1 MKKTILS
8 LFIASMALIS
18 CERDI
23 TTLNDDTKNPAT
35 VNPEFTFASAELG
48 LVTQMT
54 SPSVNINIFR
64 FFTQQWSETQ
74 YTDESV
80 YNLPKRRVPD
90 NHWNILY
97 AQLLKLEQVKAA
109 TNTIAD
115 ASLKASRI
123 ATIEALEIY
132 TYSIL
137 VDSYGD
143 IPYSQSIKVDQ
154 YPNPAYDDGKAIY
167 VDLIKRADAALAL
180 LASTSAAGFGTSD
193 AIFGGDKNKIKAF
206 INSTKLRLGLNLA
219 DVDNALAKSTV
230 ESAVSSGV
238 VLTNGENIGLK
249 FAAAGPFVNP
259 IFIEMVSSGRNDFI
273 PSDVYLDAMNAESD
287 PRRASYFTK
296 APSGQYVGGVYGSE
310 NVYGT
315 FSHVNPEILKPDN
328 YAYLFDAAEVNFML
342 AEAAER
348 GYSVGGAAATYF
360 TNGIKASMDFWG
372 VSASDRDAYV
382 LAHSYATLPG
392 TWKQKIGNEAWIAT
406 HNRGFESWEFSR
418 RLDFRVFVKPETRD
432 VPTRLYYP
440 INEGSVNGVNRA
452 NACVKQWGSVN
463 GDVQG
468 AKVFWDKL

>member
-1 MKKTILS
+1 
-8 LFIASMALIS
+8 MALIS

-23 TTLNDDTKNPAT
+23 TTLNEDTKNPAE

-54 SPSVNINIFR
+54 SPSVNLNIFR
-64 FFTQQWSETQ
+64 FFTQQWAETQ

-97 AQLLKLEQVKAA
+97 AQLLKLEQAKAA
-109 TNTIAD
+109 TNLIGDT
-115 ASLKASRI
+115 SLKASRI

-132 TYSIL
+132 VYSVL

-154 YPNPAYDDGKAIY
+154 YPNPAYDDGKTIY

-180 LASTSAAGFGTSD
+180 LATSTSSGFGTSD
-193 AIFGGDKNKIKAF
+193 PIFGGDRNKIKSF

-238 VLTNGENIGLK
+238 VLTNADNIGLR
-249 FAAAGPFVNP
+249 FAASGQFASP

-273 PSDVYLDAMNAESD
+273 PSDVYLDGMNASSD
-287 PRRASYFTK
+287 PRRAKYFTT
-296 APSGQYVGGVYGSE
+296 APSGNYEGGVYGSE
-310 NVYGT
+310 NVYGSY
-315 FSHVNPEILKPDN
+315 SHVNPELLKPDN

-348 GYSVGGAAATYF
+348 GFTVGNTAAVYF

-372 VSASDRDAYV
+372 VNAVDRDAYI
-382 LAHSYATLPG
+382 AANNYATLPG
-392 TWKQKIGNEAWIAT
+392 TWKQKIGNQAWIAT
-406 HNRGFESWEFSR
+406 HNRGFEAWEFSR

-440 INEGSVNGVNRA
+440 INEGSVNGANRA

-463 GDVQG
+463 GDTQG
-468 AKVFWDKL
+468 AKVFWDKF